1 MAPEYPD
8 AKRKLLERYLRG
20 ELSIRPEA
28 RRIPRR
34 KPGEAIPLSHAQE
47 QVWLHAQMAPDL
59 PLYNEPVTIHYS
71 GALDIDILRRSF
83 NEILRRH
90 EAWRTAFREVDGR
103 PVQEVQENVSL
114 SIPFVDLSAL
124 PRELREELP

>member
-1 MAPEYPD
+1 MAPENPD

-47 QVWLHAQMAPDL
+47 QVWCCPA
-59 PLYNEPVTIHYS
+59 
-71 GALDIDILRRSF
+71 GARY
-83 NEILRRH
+83 
-90 EAWRTAFREVDGR
+90 
-103 PVQEVQENVSL
+103 
-114 SIPFVDLSAL
+114 SAL
-124 PRELREELP
+124 Q